1 MQSLPKR
8 TNTDLSLSLLD
19 FQNIEFEIHYRKL
32 ICFRQLCRLYP
43 VYTAKDIF
51 LYRLINFNSQISP
64 QCGFIPGIRRILGKY
79 SLMQLIHIF
88 TENGT
93 FISKVLGNVWSVKK
107 IVSYVRQKVQSS
119 PSRNRIINIL
129 GSDKENIMWNLWKQ
143 FPQYLPLAQKAVR
156 LFGRMFSVKWPLW

>member
-19 FQNIEFEIHYRKL
+19 FQNIEFEIDYRNL

-51 LYRLINFNSQISP
+51 LYRLINFNGQISP
-64 QCGFIPGIRRILGKY
+64 QCGSIPGIHRILGKY

-93 FISKVLGNVWSVKK
+93 FIFKGSWELVVCEKNRELCAAEGSVF
-107 IVSYVRQKVQSS
+107 S
-119 PSRNRIINIL
+119 
-129 GSDKENIMWNLWKQ
+129 
-143 FPQYLPLAQKAVR
+143 LA
-156 LFGRMFSVKWPLW
+156 